1 MYGSFIGFYNSNEKK
16 KKNRGRKELIVFFVY
31 FIFYIYKINVDNFF
45 LDNLNYLKLN
55 FLRNNLV

>member
-16 KKNRGRKELIVFFVY
+16 KKNRGRKELIVFFVH
-31 FIFYIYKINVDNFF
+31 FILYIHKINVDNSF

-55 FLRNNLV
+55 SLRNNLV